1 MIPRYVSRFANDKAP
16 QKGALAEAPLRVN
29 NRDPT
34 IPGRAGLFVRIG
46 RYLLVKAC
54 KNAEK
59 RELLSVRNRCICATR
74 SQNRREPR
82 HFPLHSPPPFGDAT
96 LWFNP
101 LTLGAPMKKLL
112 LASVAGVALIAAGS
126 ANAADLGRP
135 VYKAP
140 PPVAAPVPVF
150 SWTGCFVGAH
160 WGWGWGRKDV
170 HETEFTTDAAFAA
183 SGNINTSGAIFGGQ
197 VGCDYQFGLGKAGGG
212 PGGWVIG
219 IQFDGAGT
227 DINGFRTDPFAEAFA
242 DPFGAAIDGRIA
254 V

>member
-96 LWFNP
+96 PWFNP
-101 LTLGAPMKKLL
+101 LTFGAPMKKLL
-112 LASVAGVALIAAGS
+112 LASVAGVALIAGGS
-126 ANAADLGRP
+126 ANAADLRAP
-135 VYKAP
+135 AYKAP

-150 SWTGCFVGAH
+150 SWTGCYIGAH
-160 WGWGWGRKDV
+160 VGWGWGKKDNSNSHFDGDSEPTV
-170 HETEFTTDAAFAA
+170 FLTGSID
-183 SGNINTSGAIFGGQ
+183 TSGGIFGGQ
-197 VGCDYQFGLGKAGGG
+197 LGCDYQFYSSF
-212 PGGWVIG
+212 VIG
-219 IQFDGAGT
+219 VQGSVSGA
-227 DINGFRTDPFAEAFA
+227 DING
-242 DPFGAAIDGRIA
+242 I
-254 V
+254 